1 MMPNN
6 NQMVLSMLAHELRRR
21 NKGRNRILL
30 GTVAL
35 GIVTLTAIFGVSL
48 GKIKA
53 EYTKSIRSAGTT
65 ASAVLEDATEDQY
78 QQIQS
83 LSYVKAAGRMI
94 TAGSLSKVNENSE
107 DTENA
112 ESDGKRIGRVSMLD
126 SNAWKKIISPA
137 YTGIHGHYP
146 KKKQDIMLSV
156 KMLKALDISSPK
168 EGMEIKLNVLVGW
181 KQAQD
186 ETFYLS
192 GWYTSYRNSGFDVEQ
207 GYVSEQ
213 KIREWGFK
221 PEESAEILI
230 RTSDQMHREEV
241 EEKLYEDVQRTDS
254 DQKFTV
260 KNTAAFSAVNQLTG
274 SYEMAVLG
282 VVVIL
287 SGIYFLIYN
296 IMQISMT
303 GDIRQ
308 MGLLYTIGTTRK
320 QLWKIYHRQLS
331 YSLILGSIM
340 GILFS
345 MLLLFFGVPK
355 LLGRQYLSAYGG
367 AEEFSVFQPGVL
379 LAAVVFTLLIIE
391 IAAQRNI
398 SRTVKNSC
406 VESMHY
412 AGHDAGSSKIYKWT
426 GERDNRRSQNRM
438 PGGKWS
444 QGIEKYKKNV
454 RTKDFA
460 RKCKLR
466 KRSSFSEM
474 AVLGWKNVT
483 RQKSRF
489 FLTVLSLFLGV
500 EALLGTVVITG
511 GSDVT
516 NIYKQKPD
524 FMIVED
530 FSQEAKDT
538 EAFTYEPDEESLDSF
553 VTDANTMDLL
563 LGDDDY
569 TKDYDPV
576 PETVRK
582 QILSLDGIEQKRVKT
597 VEGAYLF
604 PVISEKG
611 WKPLGEYFRI
621 AVDDSEENSSKES
634 DEGAD
639 TLPGN
644 VDSNEESSVMMRAGF
659 PETVRVLM
667 EEELEALKEYVQK
680 EKLQVDLT
688 SVENGNGIL
697 ILQEHGMTPEQEEV
711 AEKAVGESM
720 YFLNLPSE
728 EEAKK
733 IQENSVNDE
742 AVEISEQK
750 SENFTLCGYL
760 DGRKEDFPEIKSGWH
775 GENMLFFLVSE
786 KGFERLGVGKKTLY
800 MEVDA
805 KKEKEPEVKQEIK
818 EILTE
823 ANVERTE
830 NGGAGIR
837 LLCKSDLLE
846 KMSGKIRG
854 NRMILGSIGALLLLA
869 GMVNYFNVV
878 VMGIYSRRREL
889 KVMEQIGMTKKQ
901 RKQMLLMEGMYYFL
915 LLEGFVLSAG
925 TGILLLVRRYMESQV
940 EYFVF
945 RYPFGWLMIITL
957 GLAGICVITDL
968 VYAKQKSDSN
978 LIFSPLNAKIRIG
991 DFRKGD

>member
-1 MMPNN
+1 MTPNN

-35 GIVTLTAIFGVSL
+35 GIVTLTAIFGISL
-48 GKIKA
+48 GKIQA

-94 TAGSLSKVNENSE
+94 TAGRLSKVSE
-107 DTENA
+107 TGGDAENA
-112 ESDGKRIGRVSMLD
+112 TESKENRIGQVSTLD
-126 SNAWKKIISPA
+126 SNAWKQIISPA
-137 YTGIHGHYP
+137 YTEIHGYYP
-146 KKKQDIMLSV
+146 KKKQDVMLSV
-156 KMLKALDISSPK
+156 KMLNALDISSPK
-168 EGMEIKLNVLVGW
+168 EGMEIKLNVSVGW

-192 GWYTSYRNSGFDVEQ
+192 GWYTSYRNLGFDVEQ

-230 RTSDQMHREEV
+230 CTSDQMQREEV

-274 SYEMAVLG
+274 SYEIAVLG
-282 VVVIL
+282 AVVIL

-296 IMQISMT
+296 IMQISMA

-320 QLWKIYHRQLS
+320 QLRNIYHRQLS
-331 YSLILGSIM
+331 YSLILGSIV

-345 MLLLFFGVPK
+345 MLLLSFGIPK
-355 LLGRQYLSAYGG
+355 LLGRQYLGEYGG
-367 AEEFSVFQPGVL
+367 AEEFSVFQPEIL

-398 SRTVKNSC
+398 RRTVKMSC

-412 AGHDAGSSKIYKWT
+412 AGHEVGSLKKWRWEGNIHT
-426 GERDNRRSQNRM
+426 RCF
-438 PGGKWS
+438 
-444 QGIEKYKKNV
+444 EKK
-454 RTKDFA
+454 A
-460 RKCKLR
+460 KLR
-466 KRSSFSEM
+466 KRSSFTEM
-474 AVLGWKNVT
+474 AVLAWKNVT

-516 NIYKQKPD
+516 NIYKQKSD
-524 FMIVED
+524 FMLVED

-538 EAFTYEPDEESLDSF
+538 EAFTYEPDEEALDSF

-563 LGDDDY
+563 LGDEDY

-576 PETVRK
+576 PKAVRE
-582 QILSLDGIEQKRVKT
+582 QVLSLDGVDQKKVKT
-597 VEGAYLF
+597 AEGAYLF

-611 WKPLGEYFRI
+611 WKPLGEEYFRV
-621 AVDDSEENSSKES
+621 AVDDSEEIHSNEA

-639 TLPGN
+639 TLLGN
-644 VDSNEESSVMMRAGF
+644 VDINEDSFVMVRAGF
-659 PETVRVLM
+659 PETVRVLTD
-667 EEELEALKEYVQK
+667 EELEALKEYVQK
-680 EKLQVDLT
+680 EQLQGDLT
-688 SVENGNGIL
+688 SVENGTGVL
-697 ILQEHGMTPEQEEV
+697 ILQEHGLTPDQEKT
-711 AEKAVGESM
+711 AEKAVGEPM

-728 EEAKK
+728 EEAEQR
-733 IQENSVNDE
+733 QENSASDE
-742 AVEISEQK
+742 KAGIPEQRSED
-750 SENFTLCGYL
+750 FTLCGYL
-760 DGRKEDFPEIKSGWH
+760 DGCKEDFPEITSGWH

-786 KGFERLGVGKKTLY
+786 KGFERLGVEKKTLY
-800 MEVDA
+800 MEVNA
-805 KKEKEPEVKQEIK
+805 KKEKEPEVKKEIK

-823 ANVERTE
+823 VNVKRTE
-830 NGGAGIR
+830 DGGAGIQ
-837 LLCKSDLLE
+837 LLCKSELLE
-846 KMSGKIRG
+846 KMAEKIHG
-854 NRMILGSIGALLLLA
+854 NRMILGSIGVLLLLA

-878 VMGIYSRRREL
+878 IMGIYSRRREM

-901 RKQMLLMEGMYYFL
+901 SKQMLLMESMYYFL
-915 LLEGFVLSAG
+915 LVEGFVLSVG
-925 TGILLLVRRYMESQV
+925 TGILFLVRRYMEMQV
-940 EYFVF
+940 KYFVF
-945 RYPFGWLMIITL
+945 RYPFGWLAVISL
-957 GLAGICVITDL
+957 GMVGICVITDWIYGMDYDRL
-968 VYAKQKSDSN
+968 
-978 LIFSPLNAKIRIG
+978 
-991 DFRKGD
+991 